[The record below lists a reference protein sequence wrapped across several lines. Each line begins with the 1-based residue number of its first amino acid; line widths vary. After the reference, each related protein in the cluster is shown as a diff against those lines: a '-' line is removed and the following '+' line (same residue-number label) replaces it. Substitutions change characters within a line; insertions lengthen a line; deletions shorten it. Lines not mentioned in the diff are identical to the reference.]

1 MHNTYISPYSHTHTY
16 FTSVDFLLCGYLH
29 NTYDGVSCLIIM
41 LHIHRGVVLLTT
53 ISYPIIFNIYMCGRI
68 AIHCHNS
75 SAQARTLARAEGEGV
90 CSILD
95 ASMLLCILVSIFII
109 CIMVGF
115 SWRRFFCSQSWGQYT
130 LLSFLRLCYNVYVYM
145 LCTLNITI
153 YRQYSNM
160 SYESLSMAL
169 F

>member
-1 MHNTYISPYSHTHTY
+1 MSPYSHTHTY

-53 ISYPIIFNIYMCGRI
+53 ISYPIIFNIYMCGRV

-95 ASMLLCILVSIFII
+95 ASMLLCILVCVFII

-115 SWRRFFCSQSWGQYT
+115 SWRRFFV
-130 LLSFLRLCYNVYVYM
+130 LNLSILGSIHATFVFTSMLQCLCIYVMYVKHNHISAIFKYV
-145 LCTLNITI
+145 L
-153 YRQYSNM
+153 
-160 SYESLSMAL
+160 
-169 F
+169 